1 MTSVGCRESCSSR
14 RIFSRHPQ
22 PDTDLKILFYRCESS
37 PYTSPIAS
45 FQTFSPAE
53 IASLRKAGKI
63 LAECLEHTAKA
74 VKPGITT
81 LELDKIAEEFIL
93 DHDGARPAFK
103 GYRGYP
109 GTLCTSVNDECV
121 HGIPGH
127 RVLDEGDIIALD
139 CGVLLDG
146 LNTDACITVP
156 VGSIGE
162 DVKAFLRASSEALEI
177 ACALVAPGRR
187 IGDLSHAVQKHVERS
202 GYSCVHGLTGHGLGT
217 NLHQYPDIPNVGKA
231 GTGPSL
237 PVHTLIA
244 IEPITAMGRGAMRDG
259 DDGWTIST
267 ADGSLSAHFEHT
279 VLVTEEGY
287 EIIA

>member
-1 MTSVGCRESCSSR
+1 V
-14 RIFSRHPQ
+14 ILRHPKPATRNPQ
-22 PDTDLKILFYRCESS
+22 PNFEILFYHCESS
-37 PYTSPIAS
+37 QYTSSISS
-45 FQTFSPAE
+45 FQIFSSAE

-63 LAECLEHTAKA
+63 LAECLAHTANA

-81 LELDKIAEEFIL
+81 LELDRIAEEFIL
-93 DHDGARPAFK
+93 DHEGARPGFK

-127 RVLDEGDIIALD
+127 KVLDEGDIISLD

-156 VGSIGE
+156 VGSVGD
-162 DVKAFLRASSEALEI
+162 DVKKFLSVTSEALEV

-187 IGDLSHAVQKHVERS
+187 IGDLSHAVQKHVERN
-202 GYSCVHGLTGHGLGT
+202 GYSCVNGLTGHGLGT
-217 NLHQYPDIPNVGKA
+217 HLHQYPDIPNVGKA
-231 GTGPSL
+231 GTGPVL
-237 PVHTLIA
+237 PPNTIIA
-244 IEPITAMGRGAMRDG
+244 IEPITAMGRGAMRDNE
-259 DDGWTIST
+259 DGWTIST

-279 VLVTEEGY
+279 ILVTEEGY
-287 EIIA
+287 EILA